1 MVHKPTPEKEAAMAL
16 MIPLNDAPY
25 LMTTETHPELY
36 ETSGSLTLEAMQ
48 QMVGG
53 YIEHV
58 FLHPTP
64 RLRLT
69 LDTSNDLRGVLEG
82 APPNATDVPDDFL
95 PYVHLVINEEGKLN
109 GLAINPIASALVQRH
124 GLRGDV
130 ICGPAL
136 FLGQDEMQ

>member
-1 MVHKPTPEKEAAMAL
+1 MAL
-16 MIPLNDAPY
+16 IIPLNDAPY
-25 LMTTETHPELY
+25 LMTAETHPELY
-36 ETSGSLTLEAMQ
+36 ETGGSLTLEAMQ

-64 RLRLT
+64 RRSLLVSKVRRR
-69 LDTSNDLRGVLEG
+69 RGVLEG
-82 APPNATDVPDDFL
+82 APPNAADVPDDFL

-109 GLAINPIASALVQRH
+109 GLDINPIASALVQRH